1 MSTLATIV
9 DTKALLDVVWA
20 SLAAGVG
27 GTAAFS
33 LALLGATRFS
43 EMRRAGRGAEA
54 VIFGALGIVSLTVC
68 LGAVALGFVVIVS
81 K

>member
-1 MSTLATIV
+1 MLASTVV
-9 DTKALLDVVWA
+9 DTDALLKVIWA

-33 LALLGATRFS
+33 IAILGATRFAD
-43 EMRRAGRGAEA
+43 MRREGRAAEA
-54 VIFGALGIVSLTVC
+54 GAFVVIAALGLGAC
-68 LGAVALGFVVIVS
+68 LGAVALGLYVIID